1 MRSSA
6 APGMSCM
13 KFERTINIQNTMH
26 RCRKES
32 EEIFPFPLCFKAS
45 KMDSEMVLIWGGGGR
60 KSLCHEKK
68 YIDVSMFTYIGMIN
82 LTMVVNS
89 TKSDRD
95 FKIMIL

>member
-1 MRSSA
+1 MILAWVDSS
-6 APGMSCM
+6 CY
-13 KFERTINIQNTMH
+13 IY
-26 RCRKES
+26 
-32 EEIFPFPLCFKAS
+32 
-45 KMDSEMVLIWGGGGR
+45 WGGG

-68 YIDVSMFTYIGMIN
+68 YIDVSMFTYIGLIN

>member
-1 MRSSA
+1 MILAWVDSS
-6 APGMSCM
+6 CY
-13 KFERTINIQNTMH
+13 IY
-26 RCRKES
+26 
-32 EEIFPFPLCFKAS
+32 
-45 KMDSEMVLIWGGGGR
+45 WGG

-68 YIDVSMFTYIGMIN
+68 YIDVSMFTYIGLIN

>member
-1 MRSSA
+1 MILAWVDSSCQVFI
-6 APGMSCM
+6 G
-13 KFERTINIQNTMH
+13 
-26 RCRKES
+26 
-32 EEIFPFPLCFKAS
+32 
-45 KMDSEMVLIWGGGGR
+45 WGGGGGGGGGG

>member
-1 MRSSA
+1 MILA
-6 APGMSCM
+6 WV
-13 KFERTINIQNTMH
+13 
-26 RCRKES
+26 
-32 EEIFPFPLCFKAS
+32 
-45 KMDSEMVLIWGGGGR
+45 DSFCYIYWGGGGGG

-68 YIDVSMFTYIGMIN
+68 YINVSMFTYIGLIN

>member
-1 MRSSA
+1 MILAWVDSS
-6 APGMSCM
+6 CY
-13 KFERTINIQNTMH
+13 IY
-26 RCRKES
+26 
-32 EEIFPFPLCFKAS
+32 
-45 KMDSEMVLIWGGGGR
+45 WGGGGGGGG

-68 YIDVSMFTYIGMIN
+68 YIDVSMFTYIGLIN